1 MTPYR
6 KHGTTPNKTKRS
18 DFKTPEKDQ
27 NHHSH
32 EKNGITKA
40 LSSNGKVNLSEN
52 SKPTNFA
59 LGALDEHAINTNKYT
74 SMIVNRNQLGNIR
87 QCKYCNVI
95 FEDLQDLKHHV
106 IEHFD
111 SKLSSILDNTKARR
125 CPVCGKKFPSYSRLK
140 SHYAIK
146 HYCSE
151 EDLNGLLLWSE
162 LGTADLYCP
171 I

>member
-6 KHGTTPNKTKRS
+6 KNGTTPNKTKRS

-27 NHHSH
+27 GHPSY
-32 EKNGITKA
+32 EKNNTP
-40 LSSNGKVNLSEN
+40 SSNGKIHLSKN

-59 LGALDEHAINTNKYT
+59 LGALDEHAINTNEYT
-74 SMIVNRNQLGNIR
+74 SMIVNRNQLGSIR

-95 FEDLQDLKHHV
+95 FEDLQDLKMHV

-125 CPVCGKKFPSYSRLK
+125 CPVCGTKFPTYSRLK

-162 LGTADLYCP
+162 LGTADLYFP

>member
-6 KHGTTPNKTKRS
+6 KNGTTPNKSRRS

-27 NHHSH
+27 GHHSH
-32 EKNGITKA
+32 EKNNTP
-40 LSSNGKVNLSEN
+40 SSKPKIHLIEK

-59 LGALDEHAINTNKYT
+59 LGALDEHVINTNKYT

-111 SKLSSILDNTKARR
+111 SKLSSILDNTKAHR
-125 CPVCGKKFPSYSRLK
+125 CPVCGKKFPTYSNLK
-140 SHYAIK
+140 THYAIK

-162 LGTADLYCP
+162 LGTADLYFP